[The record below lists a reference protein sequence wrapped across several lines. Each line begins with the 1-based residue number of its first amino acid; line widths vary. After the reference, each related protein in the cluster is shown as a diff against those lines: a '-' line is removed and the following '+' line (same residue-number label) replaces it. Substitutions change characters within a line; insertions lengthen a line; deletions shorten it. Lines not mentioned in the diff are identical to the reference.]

1 MIYFFDNNISPR
13 YAEMLR
19 ALGVNVTALSER
31 FPPNIKDED
40 FLPQLKDCIL
50 ITGDQRIRTRKIEAA
65 ALRQSGISALFLAR
79 FWPRL
84 VLWDQARW
92 LVTRWPDIDR
102 FTSRTSM
109 GTYAEVQQG
118 GTIRLIDV

>member
-1 MIYFFDNNISPR
+1 VIYFFDNNISPR

-19 ALGVNVTALSER
+19 ALGVNVTALSEK

-84 VLWDQARW
+84 DLWAQARW

-102 FTSRTSM
+102 FTSKTSP

>member
-1 MIYFFDNNISPR
+1 VIYFFDNNISPR